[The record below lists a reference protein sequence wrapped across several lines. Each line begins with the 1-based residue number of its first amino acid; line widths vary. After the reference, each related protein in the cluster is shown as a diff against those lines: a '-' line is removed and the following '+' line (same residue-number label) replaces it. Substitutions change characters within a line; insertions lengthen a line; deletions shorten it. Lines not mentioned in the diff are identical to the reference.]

1 MVMAQNPPA
10 GAATNEASGWDV
22 LERIS
27 KALSIAAIPV
37 VLAFVGWIVQRRLQD
52 QTLKRDYVQLAVSIL
67 KETDN
72 TKVSPELRDW
82 AVQLLNV
89 YSPIKFGQLVTEK
102 LISGEMH
109 FPSMEKFTAVASA
122 DLTAERV
129 DRYSKLLTDFQK
141 YLHKAGF
148 TIKQEGEIK
157 VSIDKR
163 DKNLKEGVMAYFDDN
178 KKTIFVNSKY
188 ADETD
193 VLLHAYMR
201 HILPK
206 ENGNPENQTEWDKN
220 PELWSYYA
228 LESAVAPYYVC
239 SFNNRP
245 TLGSGKNV
253 IFDLSISKK
262 NRKKVF
268 DGQTAI
274 IEGVPIWG
282 SSFWELRN
290 VLGADKADASLT
302 KCWNTWELST
312 PVAHVTNSFI
322 DKLIEIIRA
331 ENNQLAE
338 NAIDI
343 FIRHGLRS
351 KRG

>member
-122 DLTAERV
+122 DLIQYRIV
-129 DRYSKLLTDFQK
+129 P
-141 YLHKAGF
+141 
-148 TIKQEGEIK
+148 
-157 VSIDKR
+157 
-163 DKNLKEGVMAYFDDN
+163 
-178 KKTIFVNSKY
+178 
-188 ADETD
+188 ADED
-193 VLLHAYMR
+193 
-201 HILPK
+201 
-206 ENGNPENQTEWDKN
+206 
-220 PELWSYYA
+220 
-228 LESAVAPYYVC
+228 LEK
-239 SFNNRP
+239 R
-245 TLGSGKNV
+245 
-253 IFDLSISKK
+253 
-262 NRKKVF
+262 R
-268 DGQTAI
+268 
-274 IEGVPIWG
+274 
-282 SSFWELRN
+282 
-290 VLGADKADASLT
+290 LT
-302 KCWNTWELST
+302 
-312 PVAHVTNSFI
+312 
-322 DKLIEIIRA
+322 R
-331 ENNQLAE
+331 
-338 NAIDI
+338 
-343 FIRHGLRS
+343 
-351 KRG
+351 